1 VIFRHLIVP
10 LDGSQLA
17 EAALPVA
24 AHLARV
30 LEAHVTL
37 LHVIERD
44 APQEIHGQRHL
55 ADLDEAQAYLDQVT
69 ARAFSPETFVERHVH
84 ASEVSDVTESL
95 VEHIQ
100 ELNADLV
107 VMCTHGRGGLQ
118 IRLFGSIPQHVLALG
133 TTPVLLVHPAKRS
146 HPAEF
151 TCQKLLVPIDGN
163 PDHEQGMPVAASL
176 AQACQAHLHLVM
188 VVPTL
193 HTLAG
198 ERAATATLLPGATS
212 AILDLDEHGAADYLQ
227 RQASSLESRGLAVSA
242 EVHRGDAATLIVQ
255 AARHEKVDLIV
266 VGTHGKSGMDAFWSN
281 SLTPKI
287 AASTHLPLLLVPVR
301 SEK

>member
-1 VIFRHLIVP
+1 MFRHLIVP

-17 EAALPVA
+17 EAALTVA
-24 AHLARV
+24 AYLAQIMDAR
-30 LEAHVTL
+30 VTL

-44 APQEIHGQRHL
+44 APKEIHGQRHL
-55 ADLDEAQAYLDQVT
+55 ADLDKAQAYLDQVA
-69 ARAFSPETFVERHVH
+69 ARAFSPETIVEQHVH
-84 ASEVSDVTESL
+84 AVEVNDVTASL

-100 ELNADLV
+100 ELHGDLI

-133 TTPVLLVHPAKRS
+133 TTPVLLVHPAKEE
-146 HPAEF
+146 PAAKF

-163 PDHEQGMPVAASL
+163 PDHEQGIAVAASL
-176 AQACQAHLHLVM
+176 AQACRAHVYLVM

-193 HTLAG
+193 RTLEG

-212 AILDLDEHGAADYLQ
+212 AVLDLNERGAAQYLQ
-227 RQASSLESRGLAVSA
+227 TQAASLESSGLDVSA
-242 EVHRGDAATLIVQ
+242 EVRRGDPTTLIVQ
-255 AARHEKVDLIV
+255 AARQEKVNLIV

-287 AASTHLPLLLVPVR
+287 AGSTHLPLLLVPVQ
-301 SEK
+301 

>member
-1 VIFRHLIVP
+1 MMFKHLIVP

-24 AHLARV
+24 AHLAQILDAR
-30 LEAHVTL
+30 VTL

-55 ADLDEAQAYLDQVT
+55 ADLDEAQAYLDEVA
-69 ARAFSPETFVERHVH
+69 ARAFSPEIIVERHVH
-84 ASEVSDVTESL
+84 AVEVNDVTASL

-100 ELNADLV
+100 ELDADLI

-133 TTPVLLVHPAKRS
+133 TTPVLLVHPAKKT

-151 TCQKLLVPIDGN
+151 KCHRLLVPIDGN
-163 PDHEQGMPVAASL
+163 PDHEQGISVAASL
-176 AQACQAHLHLVM
+176 AQACHAHLHLVM

-193 HTLAG
+193 GTLEG

-212 AILDLDEHGAADYLQ
+212 AMLDLSERGAAKYLQ
-227 RQASSLESRGLAVSA
+227 KHASSLESRGLDVGA
-242 EVHRGDAATLIVQ
+242 EVRRGDPASLIVQ
-255 AARHEKVDLIV
+255 AARNEKVDLIV

-287 AASTHLPLLLVPVR
+287 AGSTHLPLLLVPVR
-301 SEK
+301 

>member
-1 VIFRHLIVP
+1 MIFRHLIVP

-17 EAALPVA
+17 EAALPAA
-24 AHLARV
+24 AHLAQI
-30 LEAHVTL
+30 LEARVTL

-55 ADLDEAQAYLDQVT
+55 ADLDEAQAYLDQVA
-69 ARAFSPETFVERHVH
+69 ARAFSPETVIERHVH
-84 ASEVSDVTESL
+84 AAKVSDVTESL

-100 ELNADLV
+100 ELDADLI

-118 IRLFGSIPQHVLALG
+118 IRLFGSIPQRVLALG
-133 TTPVLLVHPAKRS
+133 TTPVLLVHPAKRNRS
-146 HPAEF
+146 AEF
-151 TCQKLLVPIDGN
+151 TCQKLLVPLDGN
-163 PDHEQGMPVAASL
+163 PEHAQGISVAASL
-176 AQACQAHLHLVM
+176 AQAFQAHLHLVM

-193 HTLAG
+193 RTLAG

-212 AILDLDEHGAADYLQ
+212 AILDLHERGAADYLR
-227 RQASSLESRGLAVSA
+227 RQAASLESRGLVVSA

-255 AARHEKVDLIV
+255 AARQEKVDLIV
-266 VGTHGKSGMDAFWSN
+266 LGTHGKSGMDAFWSN

-287 AASTHLPLLLVPVR
+287 AGTTHLPLLLVPVG
-301 SEK
+301 SQQ

>member
-1 VIFRHLIVP
+1 MIFRHLIVP
-10 LDGSQLA
+10 LDGSSLA

-24 AHLARV
+24 AHLAQV
-30 LEAHVTL
+30 LEARVTL

-55 ADLDEAQAYLDQVT
+55 ADLAEAQAYLDQV
-69 ARAFSPETFVERHVH
+69 ASRAFSPEILIERHVH
-84 ASEVSDVTESL
+84 AAQVSDVTESL

-100 ELNADLV
+100 ELDADLI

-133 TTPVLLVHPAKRS
+133 TTPVLLVHPAEKS

-151 TCQKLLVPIDGN
+151 ICRKLLVPIDGD
-163 PDHEQGMPVAASL
+163 PDHAQGIPVAAGL
-176 AQACQAHLHLVM
+176 AQACHAQLHLVM

-193 HTLAG
+193 RTLSG
-198 ERAATATLLPGATS
+198 EQVATATLLPGATS
-212 AILDLDEHGAADYLQ
+212 AVLDLDERGAADYLQ
-227 RQASSLESRGLAVSA
+227 RQAASLRSHGLEVGA
-242 EVHRGDAATLIVQ
+242 EVRRGDPASLIVQ
-255 AARHEKVDLIV
+255 VARQQKADLIV

-287 AASTHLPLLLVPVR
+287 AASTHLPLLLVPVG
-301 SEK
+301 SQA